1 MKLKIAGS
9 GGMFLIPNPF
19 CKCPVCQEAR
29 IKRGR
34 YERLGPSLYIEDI
47 GMLIDTPEDIAV
59 ACDRQGISRIDY
71 LSISH
76 KDPDHTRACE
86 SWSRWVMT
94 ALPAREPLYSS

>member
-1 MKLKIAGS
+1 MKLKIVGS
-9 GGMFLIPNPF
+9 GMFLIPNPF
-19 CKCPVCQEAR
+19 CKCSVCQEAR

-59 ACDRQGISRIDY
+59 ACDRQGISRIEY

-76 KDPDHTRACE
+76 KDPDHTRGM
-86 SWSRWVMT
+86 RIV
-94 ALPAREPLYSS
+94 EPLGYNCIAGNPYNS

>member
-1 MKLKIAGS
+1 MKLKIVGS

-19 CKCPVCQEAR
+19 CKCSVCQEAR

-59 ACDRQGISRIDY
+59 ACDRQNIFPSPTRI
-71 LSISH
+71 LTI
-76 KDPDHTRACE
+76 REACV
-86 SWSRWVMT
+86 SWSLWVTT
-94 ALPAREPLYSS
+94 ALPAKEHPYNS

>member
-47 GMLIDTPEDIAV
+47 GMLIDTPVPMCCCGHATV
-59 ACDRQGISRIDY
+59 G
-71 LSISH
+71 SI
-76 KDPDHTRACE
+76 TCYRNFIG
-86 SWSRWVMT
+86 R
-94 ALPAREPLYSS
+94 

>member
-29 IKRGR
+29 TKRGR

-47 GMLIDTPEDIAV
+47 GMLIDTPEDIAGRV
-59 ACDRQGISRIDY
+59 FPGLIIFPSPTRI
-71 LSISH
+71 LTI
-76 KDPDHTRACE
+76 RGACE

-94 ALPAREPLYSS
+94 ALPAREHLYSS

>member
-9 GGMFLIPNPF
+9 GGMFLIPTLVMPGMPGSQN
-19 CKCPVCQEAR
+19 Q
-29 IKRGR
+29 RGR
-34 YERLGPSLYIEDI
+34 YERFQPSLYIEDI

-86 SWSRWVMT
+86 SWSVG
-94 ALPAREPLYSS
+94 L